1 MSIGVI
7 LLIRKHRNRSQIYKK
22 QLCEFAKAQGYHI
35 KETIYVKERSP
46 LIYSSGRSLV
56 LDQLIETKA
65 TTLLVYSFQHLS
77 QRREEL
83 LAFIEALNQAD
94 IQCYAVLE
102 KMYLQEIKMFLS
114 SPH

>member
-1 MSIGVI
+1 M
-7 LLIRKHRNRSQIYKK
+7 IRKYGKVNQTYKK
-22 QLCEFAKAQGYHI
+22 QLCAYAKAQGYHI
-35 KETIYVKERSP
+35 VETIYVKERSP

-56 LDQLIETKA
+56 MDQLIETKA

-83 LAFIEALNQAD
+83 LAFMEALNQAD

-102 KMYLQEIKMFLS
+102 KMYLQEIKLFLS